1 MDKELELKG
10 QVGLITGASRG
21 YGAAIA
27 KALAGAGMH
36 VVLLAR
42 TVGGLEAVDD
52 AIAANG
58 GTATLIP
65 FDLLKSEEI
74 AGLGPVIHK
83 RFGKLDMFVGNSGM
97 LGHFGPV
104 AHFDAKMWDRV
115 MALNLTANHRLVQTL
130 DPLLRV
136 TEHGRAIFVT
146 DTAAHA
152 YGGAY
157 AVAKAGLEK
166 FAHLYAAETRKT
178 RLRVNLVDP
187 GPMATMLRAQ
197 GYPGE
202 DKKNLAAPEDRT
214 NIFIELA
221 ARASI
226 RHGELIMLR

>member
-1 MDKELELKG
+1 MDKELPLAG

-52 AIAANG
+52 AIAAGG

-65 FDLLKSEEI
+65 FDLLKTEEI
-74 AGLGPVIHK
+74 AGLGPALYE
-83 RFGKLDMFVGNSGM
+83 RFGRLDMFVANAGM

-104 AHFDAKMWDRV
+104 AHFDNKMWDRV
-115 MALNLTANHRLVQTL
+115 IALNLTANHRLIQTL

-136 TEHGRAIFVT
+136 AEHGRAVFVT
-146 DTAAHA
+146 DVTPHA
-152 YGGAY
+152 YAGAY

-166 FAHLYAAETRKT
+166 AAHLYAAETRKT
-178 RLRVNLVDP
+178 RLRVNLVAP
-187 GPMATMLRAQ
+187 GPMRTMLRAQ

-202 DKKNLAAPEDRT
+202 DRNNLAAPEQRT

-221 ARASI
+221 DPASI
-226 RHGELIMLR
+226 RHGELIILA